1 MQISQVRPYN
11 TQNIVFGASSPIN
24 KISAKVNGADTR
36 VVSKSEG
43 TNSINGL
50 FSSAIFVLNNYAV
63 VDLFVKSCAIDANRF
78 HSEALKKYPE
88 LEEAFDKGS
97 KKAQDGTLLRKVQY
111 GRFGYASVRD
121 YSSNGDEKR
130 RINILNCQPIECFE
144 DPTLGKDFV
153 KWDKSYGYN
162 NAKPYTYKEGYVEH
176 LDGTSSFDKAFYFD
190 GGSCSVVSTGSRNLP
205 NGEKLEYCENIV
217 FSDDKPAKYEKIYFR
232 SSSKQVQERTTVI
245 YENGLPKT
253 FSMSQNGFVREI
265 TFENGLP
272 AKYTSKQNSLYGCC
286 AELSLSL
293 PNMPLESAIKEL
305 EKEQAKIEDGCK
317 LYGQNSYFDFL
328 L

>member
-11 TQNIVFGASSPIN
+11 VQNTVFGARSPIS
-24 KISAKVNGADTR
+24 KISAKLNGVDTR
-36 VVSKSEG
+36 VVSKSDG
-43 TNSINGL
+43 INSINGM
-50 FSSAIFVLNNYAV
+50 FSSAIFVLSNYAA
-63 VDLFVKSCAIDANRF
+63 VDSFVKSCAIDAQMF
-78 HSEALKKYPE
+78 YDEALKKYPE
-88 LEEAFDKGS
+88 FEEAFDKGS
-97 KKAQDGTLLRKVQY
+97 KKAQDGTFLRKIQY

-153 KWDKSYGYN
+153 KWDRCYSYT
-162 NAKPYTYKEGYVEH
+162 NAKPYSYKENFVENF
-176 LDGTSSFDKAFYFD
+176 DGSNSFDKAFYFD
-190 GGSCSVVSTGSRNLP
+190 GNVCSVISTDSKNLP

-232 SSSKQVQERTTVI
+232 SPSKQVQERTTVI

-272 AKYTSKQNSLYGCC
+272 AKYTSKQNSIYGCR